1 MRNFLYILIYV
12 IVGVLALTLMWIV
25 PEQNQKFTL
34 NEQKNNY
41 TYEFIHGKV
50 ENVIP
55 SSDDDEAQ
63 ILGIKANSGEEKGKM
78 ISAPVSSMNN
88 FNTYKID
95 DEVQIYKMTNTA
107 TEEVSYE
114 TADYYHQDG
123 LKWIFTIFAV
133 IAIIIARK
141 KGITAII
148 SIIIS
153 IILFYFIFLKMV
165 IAGYSPLTSCLIF
178 VFIVTALTIPLIHG
192 FNKKSLSAILAI
204 TVGYLFSILIS
215 FAFKDIVQLG
225 NAPDEEFR
233 MLGIMYPNIELSDII
248 IASLFMG
255 AVGALIDTAI
265 SISSA
270 IFEALKE
277 HSQQTFR
284 QVYKIGME
292 IGKDVLGSMINTLLF
307 AYLASSLPFLIII
320 SLSKGSNLT
329 ELVNMDFIAL
339 ELTRT
344 FVGAISL
351 VLLIPITASI
361 SAYYFTKTKTCSN
374 PPSKNERWKI

>member
-1 MRNFLYILIYV
+1 MSKKKFVLIYV
-12 IVGVLALTLMWIV
+12 VVGILALILMLII
-25 PEQNQKFTL
+25 PGQSQKFFL
-34 NEQKNNY
+34 NEQGGKY
-41 TYEFIHGKV
+41 IHEFIHGEVQK
-50 ENVIP
+50 ITP
-55 SSDDDEAQ
+55 SSDEDEVQ
-63 ILGIKANSGEEKGKM
+63 VLGIKANSGEEKGEM

-88 FNTYKID
+88 FNTYD
-95 DEVQIYKMTNTA
+95 VGDEVQIYKMTDTTTGN
-107 TEEVSYE
+107 VSYE
-114 TADYYHQDG
+114 TADYYHQRG
-123 LKWIFTIFAV
+123 LQWIFVIFAV
-133 IAIIIARK
+133 VAIVVARK
-141 KGITAII
+141 KGVTAIL

-153 IILFYFIFLKMV
+153 LLLFYFIFLKMV
-165 IAGYSPLTSCLIF
+165 MAGYSPLTSCLLF
-178 VFIVTALTIPLIHG
+178 VFIVTVLTIPLIHG

-204 TVGYLFSILIS
+204 LVGYLFSILIS
-215 FAFKDIVQLG
+215 FAFKNIVQLG

-233 MLGIMYPNIELSDII
+233 TLGIMYSNIGLSDII

-255 AVGALIDTAI
+255 AIGALIDTAI

-292 IGKDVLGSMINTLLF
+292 VGKDVLGSMVNTLLF

-320 SLSKGSNLT
+320 SLSKGSSLT

-344 FVGAISL
+344 FIGAMSL
-351 VLLIPITASI
+351 VMLIPITASI
-361 SAYYFTKTKTCSN
+361 SAYYFTKIRK
-374 PPSKNERWKI
+374 

>member
-1 MRNFLYILIYV
+1 MTKKSFISIYV
-12 IVGVLALTLMWIV
+12 IVGILAMVLMFIV
-25 PEQNQKFTL
+25 SGQPQKFTL
-34 NEQKNNY
+34 NEQGDKY
-41 TYEFIHGKV
+41 IHEFIHGEVQK
-50 ENVIP
+50 IMP
-55 SSDDDEAQ
+55 SSDEDEIQ
-63 ILGIKANSGEEKGKM
+63 VLGIKANSGEEKSKM

-88 FNTYKID
+88 FNTYD
-95 DEVQIYKMTNTA
+95 VGDGVQIYKMTDTSTGNT
-107 TEEVSYE
+107 SYE
-114 TADYYHQDG
+114 TADYYHQGG
-123 LKWIFTIFAV
+123 LQWVFAIFAV

-141 KGITAII
+141 KGLTAIL

-153 IILFYFIFLKMV
+153 LILFYFIFLKMV
-165 IAGYSPLTSCLIF
+165 MAGYSPLTSCLLF

-204 TVGYLFSILIS
+204 LVGYLFSILIS
-215 FAFKDIVQLG
+215 FAFRDIVQLG

-233 MLGIMYPNIELSDII
+233 TLGIMYANIGLADII

-255 AVGALIDTAI
+255 AIGALIDTAI

-277 HSQQTFR
+277 HSNQTFG

-292 IGKDVLGSMINTLLF
+292 VGKDVLGSMINTLLF
-307 AYLASSLPFLIII
+307 AYLASSLPFLILI
-320 SLSKGSNLT
+320 SLSKGSSLT

-344 FVGAISL
+344 FIGAISL
-351 VLLIPITASI
+351 VVLIPITASI
-361 SAYYFTKTKTCSN
+361 SAYYFTKIRK
-374 PPSKNERWKI
+374 